1 VGERDLVF
9 GLSIPIT
16 IDTVI
21 IAVFWGCSVMR
32 YCGSYGG
39 YRCSSAW

>member
-9 GLSIPIT
+9 VLSITIT
-16 IDTVI
+16 IDSKI
-21 IAVFWGCSVMR
+21 IIVFWGCSVMR

-39 YRCSSAW
+39 YRCSSS